1 MKKLMIL
8 AMVSLFS
15 LSTAAAASACDGMKG
30 HESGAGSQAKNDSK
44 NDSGKA
50 GGKSDGKAK
59 AGGSTSRT
67 EDGANK
73 S

>member
-8 AMVSLFS
+8 AVLSVFS
-15 LSTAAAASACDGMKG
+15 LSAAAASACDGMKG
-30 HESGAGSQAKNDSK
+30 HEKASADTQAK

-50 GGKSDGKAK
+50 GKTEKGKASGGKSRSDD
-59 AGGSTSRT
+59 S
-67 EDGANK
+67 ANK

>member
-15 LSTAAAASACDGMKG
+15 LCTAAAASACDGMKG
-30 HESGAGSQAKNDSK
+30 HESGAGSQAKNDS
-44 NDSGKA
+44 GKA
-50 GGKSDGKAK
+50 SGKSDGKAK
-59 AGGSTSRT
+59 AGGSKSRT
-67 EDGANK
+67 EDGATK